1 MTSTAIFTCYRQLH
15 PPTGVDH
22 AVFGSVTAAGSR
34 DLVVAKASILEL
46 YRVHR
51 DDRKEHATAAE
62 PPGAGKTAGGD
73 GDDGS
78 NKNEAADTNDD
89 DDDATSFYLELA
101 GTFPLAGNI
110 TSLAIIPVAAA
121 APAAAATTTTST
133 GTSPLQ
139 RRQPDILVVSFG
151 DAKMALVAYDTLLG
165 RLETVSIHNFD
176 AAAIGPGAENIE
188 SGYGLASA
196 VKDRPKTMSAADPAG
211 RCLAAV
217 VAGCQLVVLPA
228 RRHVPRS
235 VFVSEEAAERRRVL
249 RVRRRAAAAAA
260 AAERGGGN
268 GGGGSEGMAGGD
280 GTDPGA
286 AGEASGD
293 SGSEEEEEE
302 EEEEDGEGDGGD
314 VSGAHVAVSKPF
326 TIDLEEAGVTG
337 FIKAAAFL
345 EGFHEPALALLYEPV
360 QTCAGR
366 LASMRST
373 CRLVVFSLNLTQGR
387 APAVWQVDSLPHD
400 SCDLV
405 PVPSPVG
412 GVQVISTNAVIHVNQ
427 SEVRSILAVNGY
439 ARATVEPGLLG
450 CPLRG
455 GDSDWGWASFRRSHS
470 EREVVDLSSY
480 DVCVEL
486 DVVKCAFLTPTVML
500 ISLRTGE
507 VYALRLHLSVSG
519 AAGSSIGSGA
529 RVAGGGGAPNRVV
542 GQSMRPVGRASPCS
556 VLAVS
561 SSGGG
566 GGGDSD
572 SMGGGG
578 GGGAST
584 GLVFLGS
591 RVGDSLL
598 VKYAVASAGGTQS
611 GRRGRGAAVGG
622 AGLKREL
629 KVEAEK
635 GEWEGGGGRGEDG
648 GRRGAVNGA
657 VGGGSREKAAA
668 VGEASSH
675 DPVGGVGRANAVK
688 EEPKEAAGPAGM
700 DVDNYVGHGGSGDD
714 NPASAESSAAEPP
727 VAPADASREAAAVAL
742 AASEGA
748 RSDMPAP
755 PPSAAE
761 TSESPVVPTT
771 DGGKEA
777 DSAAGASTATET
789 PTKRREA
796 ALEKGE
802 EGDPRDGADSG
813 GGSGSGKRSRG
824 KGSPSPGDGAATAT
838 GSDGDDSDGAG
849 AAVDDDG
856 GDQPDKKRPRV
867 SSSPAGS
874 SKDDLAVPTV
884 GTAPPPH
891 AVAAAD
897 QQDFVPAAAEGTGTG
912 AGAGSEA
919 ALRARAEKVALSPEN
934 GGVVK
939 AVDAMDTTS
948 PAPSAAAASAASS
961 AAVGEENA
969 EAGVG
974 SGVDADGDAAAA
986 AASAENFYGED
997 EETTRLIL
1005 QELEMIHEEEELYGM
1020 RLGSSRSVGARSSY
1034 GAPLAN
1040 LGSKAGERV
1049 VEAVGFRLKVVD
1061 SICTLGPIVDAA
1073 LVPSAYRVPKT
1084 AVAGSRGHSAAAA
1097 GGGGAGGATS
1107 GGGIRTSL
1115 VCAAGYGG
1123 QGSLS
1128 VFSAGLRTEVVV
1140 ELSVPGATGV
1150 FTAPEGG
1157 GRAAGGRNRDTL
1169 VLVSCSSAPPPQAPP
1184 AADERRPGH
1193 TRVLAFEEDAR
1204 VVELADG
1211 AAGNPFVC
1219 DAATADVC
1227 VMAGGTVVQAHAQG
1241 LRVTRDRAAVFDVLA
1256 SDDPE
1261 FGGLGAEPG
1270 VSVVR
1275 AAAAG
1280 SHACCLLSN
1289 LRLHLMA
1296 LDDGDLMPLLP
1307 AEEYEGE
1314 GEGGEGGAGGGAG
1327 GVWEEVEAVYMFGIQ
1342 ERAAAAAAA
1351 TASSPAEPEGEGTMT
1366 SGISIST
1373 STSSANGHST
1383 SGITS
1388 GKAVGVGLFL
1398 EATVAP
1404 GAASPSPEEENLG
1417 GGGVGSRGG
1426 GLSSPGDETGDDDDD
1441 DDDDTDEDT
1450 DSGYDSEAEEWATL
1464 YAAEPGRGILN
1475 PCASQDRSSAL
1486 SPSSSPP
1493 LPALAAPSLPRDA
1506 AANGGGP
1513 ADRGHQSG
1521 DGVGSAGGGG
1531 DGRAPRRS
1539 EEGGTQR
1546 QRRRGLEKGWWG
1558 GCAWGG
1564 TGSKPTSAVG
1574 DGAQQEREE
1583 EGENE
1588 VEDSTSA
1595 YLVVCRK
1602 GGSVEVFSC
1611 EGRGAEGTRARLVFR
1626 AAGAALAPCTL
1637 WNELLVP
1644 PVAAGAVLATLSEDG
1659 DEEDV
1664 EGSES
1669 IANGGGGGG
1678 GKVGAEGEGEDGGP
1692 VGLAVAT
1699 GVLVANGRRGSAAGR
1714 GAGGAGVGVG
1724 AGGEGR
1730 ANGDSVG
1737 GAAGAEVGPTPPV
1750 SASASDPMEVDGVAQ
1765 GAAAA
1770 AAAAEGTEGVGDKG
1784 AVAGGV
1790 AVGRESEDDGVVCP
1804 AVVDVIVHP
1813 VGAVDGPADLRRL
1826 VLAMYLDNGSLL
1838 VYEARMSISSS
1849 SSSPLRREQVVCFSK
1864 LCHDL
1869 ITRPVKGVPP
1879 EAAVPNPARGRA
1891 LRAVRAA
1898 AGQEGIS
1905 FARPGCLGSLAPLY
1919 NPDAFPGGRGGGFA
1933 GVTAGG
1939 GRLRFVSAAP
1949 AASQL
1954 VTPGASGGGGLGGGG
1969 QGHFVAEKVRLGAT
1983 VHGLVHLPHQ
1993 LAQPG
1998 KTGDILKQL
2007 LRGRGHYVAI
2017 VSTMEDALAEQA
2029 KTGLSK
2035 DEGEGEEQGDG
2046 DDDEEEEAAGLL
2058 DRHIVKHKVRAAAE
2072 AAEAEAAL
2080 LLSSETVESHPMDS
2094 GENAI
2099 CLTLVRLEQGGSP
2112 RMYVAVG
2119 TGLNE
2124 PQGED
2129 KAARGRL
2136 LLYEVDYAY
2145 LARENGKHE
2154 HAVKLRQVFAKEQL
2168 GPVTGES
2175 GPVSAV
2181 AQLGRHLILSVGK
2194 KVIVNRWDPK
2204 TCTLELIGFHDPR
2217 VYVISLSVIKNRFI
2231 LVGDA
2236 YGSVQLV
2243 VWREEDHSLTALSKD
2258 HEDCQ
2263 VFSAEYLIDEPGM
2276 AIVVADGRRNI
2287 KVLQYAPNATNSRGG
2302 TKLLCQSDFYL
2313 GSRVAKLTRRRTR
2326 GNLRDGARYCLLAG
2340 TLDGGLGAILP
2351 VDERVF
2357 RRLYALQGIMSN
2369 ALGHNGAANPRAYRL
2384 FDHGP
2389 TFRYET
2395 KQNML
2400 DGSLLWRFVGLDAR
2414 TQHDLT
2420 RAIGTT
2426 VDRVMAN
2433 LLDIDLA
2440 SLF

>member
-34 DLVVAKASILEL
+34 DLVVAKAFILEL

-51 DDRKEHATAAE
+51 DDPKDYATAAASGE
-62 PPGAGKTAGGD
+62 VDGSSTAFGD
-73 GDDGS
+73 GG
-78 NKNEAADTNDD
+78 N
-89 DDDATSFYLELA
+89 DDDATGFYLELA

-121 APAAAATTTTST
+121 APTATPAAAST
-133 GTSPLQ
+133 ASPPPPQ
-139 RRQPDILVVSFG
+139 QQQDILVVSFG
-151 DAKMALVAYDTLLG
+151 DAKMALVAYDALLG

-176 AAAIGPGAENIE
+176 AAAIGPGAAGIE

-196 VKDRPKTMSAADPAG
+196 LKDRPATISAADPAG

-228 RRHVPRS
+228 RRHIPRS
-235 VFVSEEAAERRRVL
+235 VFVSEEAAERRRIL
-249 RVRRRAAAAAA
+249 R
-260 AAERGGGN
+260 
-268 GGGGSEGMAGGD
+268 
-280 GTDPGA
+280 
-286 AGEASGD
+286 
-293 SGSEEEEEE
+293 
-302 EEEEDGEGDGGD
+302 
-314 VSGAHVAVSKPF
+314 PF

-345 EGFHEPALALLYEPV
+345 EGFHEPALALLYEPI

-366 LASMRST
+366 LASKRST
-373 CRLVVFSLNLTQGR
+373 CRLVVFSINLTQGR
-387 APAVWQVDSLPHD
+387 APSVWQVDSLPHD
-400 SCDLV
+400 SWDLV
-405 PVPSPVG
+405 AVPSPVG
-412 GVQVISTNAVIHVNQ
+412 GVQVISTNAVMHVNQ

-439 ARATVEPGLLG
+439 ARATVEPALLG

-486 DVVKCAFLTPTVML
+486 DVVKCVFLTPTSMFL
-500 ISLRTGE
+500 SLRTGE
-507 VYALRLHLSVSG
+507 VYALRLHL
-519 AAGSSIGSGA
+519 AAAI
-529 RVAGGGGAPNRVV
+529 VAPGTRAGGGGGAPNRVV

-561 SSGGG
+561 AAAGFGR
-566 GGGDSD
+566 GGDSD
-572 SMGGGG
+572 RVGGNGGGD
-578 GGGAST
+578 GAST
-584 GLVFLGS
+584 GLVFMGS

-598 VKYAVASAGGTQS
+598 VKYAVASAGTQP
-611 GRRGRGAAVGG
+611 GKRGKEASDVGAA
-622 AGLKREL
+622 GLMREL
-629 KVEAEK
+629 KVEAENEERE
-635 GEWEGGGGRGEDG
+635 GVGGGGGAANGVVGGGEEAVAAAAAAASSATAAAAAEG
-648 GRRGAVNGA
+648 GASSDPTVGLGRGAVA
-657 VGGGSREKAAA
+657 I
-668 VGEASSH
+668 
-675 DPVGGVGRANAVK
+675 K
-688 EEPKEAAGPAGM
+688 EEPKEAAGLTGM
-700 DVDNYVGHGGSGDD
+700 DVANSVGNGRGGGSAAADPSSAEADASKDAATSTATATAAAGGSG
-714 NPASAESSAAEPP
+714 AAATGETTPP
-727 VAPADASREAAAVAL
+727 DADTPAPAPATGAGKASVASQADA
-742 AASEGA
+742 
-748 RSDMPAP
+748 
-755 PPSAAE
+755 
-761 TSESPVVPTT
+761 
-771 DGGKEA
+771 DGIA
-777 DSAAGASTATET
+777 DSTATATAAAT
-789 PTKRREA
+789 PTRMKRPEIAR
-796 ALEKGE
+796 E
-802 EGDPRDGADSG
+802 EGEGDANNAVDSG
-813 GGSGSGKRSRG
+813 GSGNSSSSSSGKRGRG
-824 KGSPSPGDGAATAT
+824 ERSPSPGEGE
-838 GSDGDDSDGAG
+838 GNGGG
-849 AAVDDDG
+849 GG
-856 GDQPDKKRPRV
+856 GDGEGARVAADEGEDEDNTQPDKKRSRV
-867 SSSPAGS
+867 SSS
-874 SKDDLAVPTV
+874 
-884 GTAPPPH
+884 
-891 AVAAAD
+891 AAAGTED
-897 QQDFVPAAAEGTGTG
+897 PAVSPADIASPSDPAAEKEGVPRAVEGGERGCEPPGTPG
-912 AGAGSEA
+912 AKPTA
-919 ALRARAEKVALSPEN
+919 SPEEN
-934 GGVVK
+934 GDPAK
-939 AVDAMDTTS
+939 AIDALDTTS
-948 PAPSAAAASAASS
+948 PM
-961 AAVGEENA
+961 V
-969 EAGVG
+969 VT
-974 SGVDADGDAAAA
+974 DGT
-986 AASAENFYGED
+986 AENFYGEN
-997 EETTRLIL
+997 EETTKLIRE
-1005 QELEMIHEEEELYGM
+1005 ELEMIHEEEDLYGA
-1020 RLGSSRSVGARSSY
+1020 RLGSARAVGTR
-1034 GAPLAN
+1034 GGRAPPLST
-1040 LGSKAGERV
+1040 LGSKVSERV
-1049 VEAVGFRLKVVD
+1049 IEAVGFRLKVVD
-1061 SICTLGPIVDAA
+1061 SICSLGPIVDAA
-1073 LVPSAYRVPKT
+1073 LVPSAYHVPKT
-1084 AVAGSRGHSAAAA
+1084 RVPGSGRRAAAA
-1097 GGGGAGGATS
+1097 GGSSGGGATS

-1115 VCAAGYGG
+1115 V
-1123 QGSLS
+1123 
-1128 VFSAGLRTEVVV
+1128 VV

-1150 FTAPEGG
+1150 YTSPEGS
-1157 GRAAGGRNRDTL
+1157 GRAGGSRNRDTL
-1169 VLVSCSSAPPPQAPP
+1169 VLVSCSSSPPPPQTPLD
-1184 AADERRPGH
+1184 ADADAVESGPGH

-1307 AEEYEGE
+1307 SEEEE
-1314 GEGGEGGAGGGAG
+1314 EEGGSEGSGGG
-1327 GVWEEVEAVYMFGIQ
+1327 GVWEEVEAMFMFGVQ
-1342 ERAAAAAAA
+1342 ERAN
-1351 TASSPAEPEGEGTMT
+1351 
-1366 SGISIST
+1366 
-1373 STSSANGHST
+1373 TSSADVTATAASHPAETAGDFSGNGSM
-1383 SGITS
+1383 SGGS
-1388 GKAVGVGLFL
+1388 GGGRGKAVGSGLFL
-1398 EATVAP
+1398 EAAP
-1404 GAASPSPEEENLG
+1404 PGDACRSQEEENLG
-1417 GGGVGSRGG
+1417 GGGSG
-1426 GLSSPGDETGDDDDD
+1426 GLWPGEHDDDDSD
-1441 DDDDTDEDT
+1441 DDDNDGGDGGD
-1450 DSGYDSEAEEWATL
+1450 DSDAEEWATL
-1464 YAAEPGRGILN
+1464 YGAEPGRGILN
-1475 PCASQDRSSAL
+1475 PCSIQ
-1486 SPSSSPP
+1486 SP
-1493 LPALAAPSLPRDA
+1493 
-1506 AANGGGP
+1506 NGGGGGP
-1513 ADRGHQSG
+1513 VNHRRQSG
-1521 DGVGSAGGGG
+1521 DGAVSDGFDAAAAPDGLGEAETQQDKQRGRGGRG
-1531 DGRAPRRS
+1531 
-1539 EEGGTQR
+1539 Q
-1546 QRRRGLEKGWWG
+1546 GLEKGWWG
-1558 GCAWGG
+1558 GAAWGG
-1564 TGSKPTSAVG
+1564 TGSKAASAEAVDD
-1574 DGAQQEREE
+1574 DGE
-1583 EGENE
+1583 E
-1588 VEDSTSA
+1588 VEDTTSA

-1602 GGSVEVFSC
+1602 GGALEVFSC
-1611 EGRGAEGTRARLVFR
+1611 EGQGAEGTRARPVFR
-1626 AAGAALAPCTL
+1626 ASGAALAPSTL
-1637 WNELLVP
+1637 WNELLLP
-1644 PVAAGAVLATLSEDG
+1644 PVAAESAAATSSEEGEEEEEDG
-1659 DEEDV
+1659 DGD
-1664 EGSES
+1664 GSES
-1669 IANGGGGGG
+1669 LANGGGAGGG
-1678 GKVGAEGEGEDGGP
+1678 RSPVVDGDGEDGG
-1692 VGLAVAT
+1692 VGALAVAT
-1699 GVLVANGRRGSAAGR
+1699 GVVVANGRRGSGAARR
-1714 GAGGAGVGVG
+1714 GTVG
-1724 AGGEGR
+1724 AVAEGEGR
-1730 ANGDSVG
+1730 ANGSSA
-1737 GAAGAEVGPTPPV
+1737 GAAGAGAGVVEGPTPV
-1750 SASASDPMEVDGVAQ
+1750 SRSDPMEVDGASPDAT
-1765 GAAAA
+1765 AAAA
-1770 AAAAEGTEGVGDKG
+1770 AAAAGGEEGDDKG
-1784 AVAGGV
+1784 AVAVLDGGNKESEEDGV
-1790 AVGRESEDDGVVCP
+1790 ACP
-1804 AVVDVIVHP
+1804 AVEDVIVHP
-1813 VGAVDGPADLRRL
+1813 VGAVDGPAELRRL
-1826 VLAMYLDNGSLL
+1826 VLALYLDNGSLL

-1849 SSSPLRREQVVCFSK
+1849 LSSSLSSPSSSPSLALRREQVVCFSK

-1869 ITRPVKGVPP
+1869 IARPVKGIPP

-1891 LRAVRAA
+1891 LRTIRSA
-1898 AGQEGIS
+1898 AGQEGIC
-1905 FARPGCLGSLAPLY
+1905 FARPGCRSALILAERGAVCVSAVAQDDLGDGSGNPPLPPGAPPSWAGIGLGSVAPLY
-1919 NPDAFPGGRGGGFA
+1919 NPDAFPNGRGGGFA
-1933 GVTAGG
+1933 GITAGG
-1939 GRLRFVSAAP
+1939 GRLRFISAAP

-1954 VTPGASGGGGLGGGG
+1954 VTPGTSGGGGLGGGG

-1983 VHGLVHLPHQ
+1983 VHGLIHLPHQ

-2007 LRGRGHYVAI
+2007 LRGRGHYVALL
-2017 VSTMEDALAEQA
+2017 STTEDALAEQP

-2035 DEGEGEEQGDG
+2035 GEGEGEELGDG

-2058 DRHIVKHKVRAAAE
+2058 DRHIVKHKNWTVADPSLGGAPPLLVPSFELRVVALAPGSTPSVDSAASRASAPEPSSSSATE
-2072 AAEAEAAL
+2072 ADNDDKSGSGGGGGGSSGGSGGKAGGGEAGAGGAGNVSGQAAEAAL
-2080 LLSSETVESHPMDS
+2080 LLSAETVESHPMDF
-2094 GENAI
+2094 GENGI
-2099 CLTLVRLEQGGSP
+2099 CMTLVRLEQGGSP

-2119 TGLNE
+2119 TGMNE

-2136 LLYEVDYAY
+2136 LLFEVDYAY
-2145 LARENGKHE
+2145 LAREDGKHE

-2204 TCTLELIGFHDPR
+2204 SCTLELIGFHDPR

-2263 VFSAEYLIDEPGM
+2263 VFSTEYLIDEPGM

-2369 ALGHNGAANPRAYRL
+2369 ALSHNGAANPRAYRL